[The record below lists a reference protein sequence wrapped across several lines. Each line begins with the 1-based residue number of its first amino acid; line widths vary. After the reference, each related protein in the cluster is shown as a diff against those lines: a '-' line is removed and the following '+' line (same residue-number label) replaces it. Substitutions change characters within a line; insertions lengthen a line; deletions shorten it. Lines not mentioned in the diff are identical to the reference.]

1 MSRFPLRPARPAPRL
16 PGSSHTRI
24 FWMGMAL
31 LVLLAVPYSIAV
43 YTHPGED
50 IFITLRYA
58 RNFLEGR
65 GLAFSPGTSL
75 PAAEGYSNL
84 LWTLTLSAVG
94 ALGARLDVAARL
106 LSHAALALLILAMP
120 LFRRR
125 GAGGG
130 AWERRSYLEWFAPLA
145 VFSQPI
151 LHYVSD
157 WGLETTCHTLML
169 FLAGAALVHRRH
181 GLASLAL
188 LAVALNR
195 PEGFAYWFC
204 FLPLAAW
211 DAWRVLREDEAA
223 AEAARAEAERA
234 AADPSIRWRPAP
246 GAGAVSGGAE
256 ERDDRRSRQHR
267 ATMLLVR
274 YMLPWAAGMAV
285 LLSWRLHYYNALL
298 PNTVYAKLPDW
309 SPALLR
315 WQRVWQFSEGF
326 THLPLVVPV
335 LVALALRGRFM
346 RAHARELVV
355 AGMGIAAVVGFGA
368 IVGSVP
374 ERFRHL
380 APSIPF
386 FLVAAQLV
394 VLAVRY
400 GTARFPVRVASAL
413 AGLLLLANFWQP
425 TNHGDAALR
434 LHVRTMA
441 YLRAPQW
448 ERALIW
454 YLHPPALLN
463 ADVGRWM
470 AANLPPN
477 ALVAADQVGQL
488 AYECPQPILDLL
500 GLNDRGI
507 WKLFGRPEA
516 MADYVAQSFAAH
528 AMVEVRITDAE
539 RPTEFTQPIPFLD
552 DMLRSEA
559 WLSRYRLRKVFTWRA
574 RPTPQAFALYTRHN
588 AAVTIGDLPA
598 LVEADETTGPVE
610 VIPLGFTR
618 EELSQL
624 TGMEI

>member
-1 MSRFPLRPARPAPRL
+1 MSRPPIRPIRPAPRL
-16 PGSSHTRI
+16 PWSSHTRI
-24 FWMGMAL
+24 FWMGVAL
-31 LVLLAVPYSIAV
+31 LALLAVPYSIAV

-50 IFITLRYA
+50 VFITLRYV
-58 RNFLEGR
+58 RNFLAGG
-65 GLAFSPGTSL
+65 GLVFSSGASL
-75 PAAEGYSNL
+75 PAVEGYSNL
-84 LWTLTLSAVG
+84 LWTMMLAAVG

-106 LSHAALALLILAMP
+106 LSHAALALLLVAVP
-120 LFRRR
+120 FFRRR

-169 FLAGAALVHRRH
+169 FLAGAALVHRHH

-204 FLPLAAW
+204 FLPLVAW
-211 DAWRVLREDEAA
+211 DAWRVLREDTVA
-223 AEAARAEAERA
+223 AEAARAKAEKEVADPAIRWKPA
-234 AADPSIRWRPAP
+234 PDAGSVSEAADA
-246 GAGAVSGGAE
+246 
-256 ERDDRRSRQHR
+256 DNRRSRQHR

-274 YMLPWAAGMAV
+274 YMLPWAAGIVV

-326 THLPLVVPV
+326 THLPLVIPV

-346 RAHARELVV
+346 RAHGRELVV
-355 AGMGIAAVVGFGA
+355 AGMGVTAVVGFGA

-380 APSIPF
+380 APCIPF

-394 VLAVRY
+394 VLSVRY

-425 TNHGDAALR
+425 SNHGDPALR
-434 LHVRTMA
+434 LHVRTVE
-441 YLRAPQW
+441 YLRAPRW

-470 AANLPPN
+470 AANLPPG

-507 WKLFGRPEA
+507 WKLFGRPDA
-516 MADYVAQSFAAH
+516 MADYVAQSFAAY
-528 AMVEVRITDAE
+528 AMVEVRIADAE
-539 RPTEFTQPIPFLD
+539 NATEFTQPIPFLD
-552 DMLRSEA
+552 AMLRSEA

-588 AAVTIGDLPA
+588 ATATMGDMPAVMVD
-598 LVEADETTGPVE
+598 VDDTTGPVE
-610 VIPLGFTR
+610 VVPLGFTR

-624 TGMEI
+624 TGMDI